1 MFFKSFLKRSK
12 KLTLCIKCQTDGED
26 VVNFCGLLC
35 KQDLWTPIKFSKN
48 IKYVHI
54 ILLQFCSLSAI
65 HLNRYHVMHSVVIIF
80 AQDPQLPPPYTSRF
94 QNFSFTCTWDFCK
107 KNRTYSEKSDMYNFL
122 CFCKSHQ
129 FFTISQ
135 RLLWYLTYLL
145 PMSFTKGPKPF
156 YIFFSKQFL
165 SNFVSVV

>member
-1 MFFKSFLKRSK
+1 MSNWRWRCRQFLWPS
-12 KLTLCIKCQTDGED
+12 LQTRPLNSNKVFQKYQVCTYYSPPILFPFRYPFESVPCYAQCGD
-26 VVNFCGLLC
+26 NFCTGPSI
-35 KQDLWTPIKFSKN
+35 TTT
-48 IKYVHI
+48 
-54 ILLQFCSLSAI
+54 
-65 HLNRYHVMHSVVIIF
+65 
-80 AQDPQLPPPYTSRF
+80 PPPYTSRF

-107 KNRTYSEKSDMYNFL
+107 KNHSEKSDMYNFL